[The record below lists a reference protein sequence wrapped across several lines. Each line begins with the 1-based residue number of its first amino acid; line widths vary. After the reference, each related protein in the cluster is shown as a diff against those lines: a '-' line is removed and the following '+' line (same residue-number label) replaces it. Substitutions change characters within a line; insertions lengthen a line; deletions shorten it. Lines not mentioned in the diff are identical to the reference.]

1 MNLLLTALSS
11 VRSLLDE
18 RNLEFWRSALAEY
31 SMIWYFLLLCAL
43 GVLLSRIAIEILAP
57 SQQLPPD
64 ASNVARQLLQKSAFA
79 QQAAPANL
87 EYLDMAPADA
97 SFSEAMRQRLRALEL
112 QCDALRAEAQRSSRL
127 EADLAAANIR
137 IEQLTQMVSSKTVCT
152 PCVPSADCAAAATP
166 SFSDGTPLK
175 FAHRTPSSAA
185 KSLTVRA
192 SVLQKTQTTPSVALL
207 QSR

>member
-18 RNLEFWRSALAEY
+18 RNLEFGRSALAEY
-31 SMIWYFLLLCAL
+31 SMIWYFLSLCAL

-57 SQQLPPD
+57 SQLPPD
-64 ASNVARQLLQKSAFA
+64 ASNVARQLLPKSAFA

-112 QCDALRAEAQRSSRL
+112 QCDALRAEAQHISRL
-127 EADLAAANIR
+127 EADLAGIFKNC
-137 IEQLTQMVSSKTVCT
+137 LY
-152 PCVPSADCAAAATP
+152 
-166 SFSDGTPLK
+166 
-175 FAHRTPSSAA
+175 
-185 KSLTVRA
+185 SLRSLCRLCRCCNTFIH
-192 SVLQKTQTTPSVALL
+192 
-207 QSR
+207 